1 MSSTDS
7 VEISANLGGSIAG
20 IVDASVAGT
29 CGHTWSTGHSFTT
42 GVTNTPY
49 QYATISGRINSTPS
63 GVPPVAET
71 NTISFGSG
79 NTQTLHVGGFGPK
92 LRPHGQR

>member
-42 GVTNTPY
+42 GVTNTVPFGY
-49 QYATISGRINSTPS
+49 FGEITAISACTASSR
-63 GVPPVAET
+63 
-71 NTISFGSG
+71 
-79 NTQTLHVGGFGPK
+79 
-92 LRPHGQR
+92 